1 MKSNKVIWVFFV
13 LMVLAQLYV
22 PASMIWSSEDV
33 LETGKAFKFKTA
45 PVDPNDPFRG
55 KYIHLR
61 YDIDRIEIPKTHDWK
76 DGEPL
81 FVSLDEDP
89 EGFAQIAAISKEEP
103 DNTTDFVSAKVDFIT
118 SYEKTEL
125 IIEYPFK
132 RFYMEESKAYDA
144 ELTYR
149 DSQLDSTQTTY
160 ALIHVKDGKAVLKD
174 VLINGVPIRELVKM
188 EQSQSTQE

>member
-1 MKSNKVIWVFFV
+1 MTSKKTIWVFFV
-13 LMVLAQLYV
+13 LMVLAQMYV
-22 PASMIWSSEDV
+22 PASMIWTSEDV

-55 KYIHLR
+55 KYIRLR
-61 YDIDRIEIPKTHDWK
+61 YDIDRIEIPETHDWT

-81 FVSLDEDP
+81 FVSLNEDP
-89 EGFAQIAAISKEEP
+89 EGFAQIAAISKKETE
-103 DNTTDFVSAKVDFIT
+103 NTTDFVSAKVDFIT

-125 IIEYPFK
+125 VIEYPFE

-160 ALIHVKDGKAVLKD
+160 ALVHVKDGNAVLKD
-174 VLINGVPIRELVKM
+174 VLIDGVSIQELVKM
-188 EQSQSTQE
+188 GQNQNKQE